1 MSPLKSCMRPSG
13 SYNKRRKARL
23 EKDGGPGQFSRGR
36 FWRGSSDSG
45 SDGDGDDD
53 KKKKE
58 SPDMIKLK
66 IERINQKIKILDFES
81 AILKETEQEDAA
93 MLKELKAEANKELI
107 KTNAL
112 IQLYSGIT
120 AIADTILKGD
130 FEAAK
135 EKTVEVL
142 TKKYDLKRIED
153 GEKELLAQW
162 FMRLTQR

>member
-1 MSPLKSCMRPSG
+1 
-13 SYNKRRKARL
+13 
-23 EKDGGPGQFSRGR
+23 
-36 FWRGSSDSG
+36 
-45 SDGDGDDD
+45 
-53 KKKKE
+53 
-58 SPDMIKLK
+58 MIKLK

-162 FMRLTQR
+162 FKEVNSKKINSRITKINATPTLESRIAQLNNNALVVLAGYLKNAS